1 MVVAMELPYTAFILL
16 KHVPL
21 ITGFWSFYHKWLFDL
36 VKCFSHTYRD
46 DHMIFIFAFVN
57 LLFHFNW
64 FSDVE
69 PSLHPKI
76 NCTLKWCMIHLC
88 IVGFSLLIVHW
99 IFLQMLIK
107 FLFLRYP
114 CLVLKPAY
122 CFLHK
127 LSLEDFLPLQFFLE
141 KLKKIHIRLYIYIY
155 TYIHIYIYIYIIEFA
170 SEVFWSSSFSC
181 WEILDYSFN
190 LFLSKWSI

>member
-1 MVVAMELPYTAFILL
+1 MSYTAFILL

-21 ITGFWSFYHKWLFDL
+21 IAGFWSFYHKWLFDL
-36 VKCFSHTYRD
+36 VKCFSHTYWD
-46 DHMIFIFAFVN
+46 DHMIFIFSFVN

-88 IVGFSLLIVHW
+88 IVGFSLLILYW
-99 IFLQMLIK
+99 IFLQTFIR

-127 LSLEDFLPLQFFLE
+127 LSLEDFLPLQFFFGKAQENTYKIFFFFCIFYRICQWGLLVLKFFLLE
-141 KLKKIHIRLYIYIY
+141 NFRL
-155 TYIHIYIYIYIIEFA
+155 
-170 SEVFWSSSFSC
+170 
-181 WEILDYSFN
+181 
-190 LFLSKWSI
+190 LFQSLFE